1 MARSRLHAHDFT
13 RPRRQTGAEIPA
25 QLLKVALCKFLTQDC
40 LNKIDRLS
48 FGELELAQKEL
59 ELIVTDLGIAQN
71 FLAESLESVPKIKRD
86 LVRSPI
92 GARARQSISHASDS
106 HPPAR
111 AQPSGS
117 REKKLYA
124 QRKNRVL
131 EKIRHYRKT
140 AGEYVYPH
148 ESRESEGG

>member
-86 LVRSPI
+86 LVRPPI

-106 HPPAR
+106 RPPAR
-111 AQPSGS
+111 PRAAVWFA
-117 REKKLYA
+117 REKALCTT
-124 QRKNRVL
+124 Q
-131 EKIRHYRKT
+131 
-140 AGEYVYPH
+140 
-148 ESRESEGG
+148 ESRLGKDPTLPEDRWRVRVPSRVA